1 MEAYRCFV
9 NTDMDVLVLGNF
21 ILFKETQDIFDKDR
35 WAYDNFTDDYGKEV
49 DNFLKRKL
57 KNLYKKDF
65 IALSNKFYINSLDK
79 EKETS
84 TWIDVKKHVNS
95 KKVFNI
101 SAALDGENHNPK
113 RMTKKII
120 QYWNNKNLKKIFEP
134 IIFKLLRLSEKQ
146 PLTENTD

>member
-1 MEAYRCFV
+1 MSKNSAY
-9 NTDMDVLVLGNF
+9 
-21 ILFKETQDIFDKDR
+21 FKNAKKLD
-35 WAYDNFTDDYGKEV
+35 
-49 DNFLKRKL
+49 LKTEQRIRDHRQKL

-65 IALSNKFYINSLDK
+65 ISLSNKFHSSFLEI

-84 TWIDVKKHVNS
+84 TWMDVKKYVNS

-101 SAALDGENHNPK
+101 SVELDSKSHNSK

-120 QYWNNKNLKKIFEP
+120 QHWNHKSLKKIFEP

-146 PLTENTD
+146 PLAEDIDSKVSDKMYEMF